1 MTRIDQFES
10 VFKSAVKTVFSYEEL
25 RFASGLVVTDLEKD
39 AASAFGERV
48 RGFLTGLGLPPRLTW
63 RDVHGGEFRSAEDLL
78 ELVERE
84 APDLICTYRTLHSD
98 SWKWGHTLGE
108 HLDVLTQVAHPP
120 VLLLPHPGGE
130 WFEKALAAV
139 SGRSVV
145 MAMTDHLTGDHRLVN
160 CAILF
165 TGSGGQLHL
174 TNIED
179 RATFERY
186 MDTISK
192 IATIDTEQAREAI
205 LEQLLKEPRDYTASC
220 RTACE
225 DHGIEVEI
233 EETALLGEHLAEYRR
248 LVDSKGV
255 QLLVLN
261 TKEADQ
267 LAMHGLAY
275 PLAVELNHVPMLL
288 L

>member
-1 MTRIDQFES
+1 M
-10 VFKSAVKTVFSYEEL
+10 
-25 RFASGLVVTDLEKD
+25 
-39 AASAFGERV
+39 
-48 RGFLTGLGLPPRLTW
+48 
-63 RDVHGGEFRSAEDLL
+63 
-78 ELVERE
+78 
-84 APDLICTYRTLHSD
+84 
-98 SWKWGHTLGE
+98 GE

-120 VLLLPHPGGE
+120 VLLLPHPGGDA
-130 WFEKALAAV
+130 FEKAVAAV

-165 TGSGGQLHL
+165 TGAAGRLHL

-179 RATFERY
+179 KATFDRY
-186 MDTISK
+186 IDTISK
-192 IATIDTEQAREAI
+192 IASIDTDETRETL
-205 LEQLLKEPRDYTASC
+205 LEQLLKEPRDYIGSC
-220 RTACE
+220 RKACE
-225 DHGIEVEI
+225 DQGIRIEI
-233 EETALLGEHLAEYRR
+233 EETVLLGEHLAEYKR
-248 LVDSKGV
+248 LVEGKGV

-261 TKEADQ
+261 TKDADQ